1 VWSFI
6 STGARVSL
14 KLDSREGSWQRSLGL
29 GRLVSFSGLGS
40 SRLGGGGLLV
50 GLLGCDFLLPLE
62 GSLLLGLLWGGLG
75 GLLDLSQ
82 KLALAGDSLLL
93 LGGVLGS
100 AGISLG
106 NEVGFTGSIGLHLV
120 DGLNQDALVL
130 ELVTLGAEVEPVVDV
145 LVDLLGVTVLA
156 EQASQNADSAH
167 PQDVSRHTGIA
178 GTLSLT
184 LAGVATYTNLSVSK
198 S

>member
-1 VWSFI
+1 
-6 STGARVSL
+6 
-14 KLDSREGSWQRSLGL
+14 
-29 GRLVSFSGLGS
+29 
-40 SRLGGGGLLV
+40 
-50 GLLGCDFLLPLE
+50 
-62 GSLLLGLLWGGLG
+62 
-75 GLLDLSQ
+75 
-82 KLALAGDSLLL
+82 
-93 LGGVLGS
+93 
-100 AGISLG
+100 
-106 NEVGFTGSIGLHLV
+106 
-120 DGLNQDALVL
+120 
-130 ELVTLGAEVEPVVDV
+130 VVDV